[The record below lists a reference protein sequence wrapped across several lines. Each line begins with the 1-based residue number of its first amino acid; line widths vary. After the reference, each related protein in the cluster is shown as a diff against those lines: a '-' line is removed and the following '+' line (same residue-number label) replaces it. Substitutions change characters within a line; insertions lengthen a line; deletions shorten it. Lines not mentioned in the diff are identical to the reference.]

1 MNIFKDFNS
10 RKKNLLITAKTR
22 TGITSSIMIPVVL
35 ENNDTNF
42 VILDFNK
49 EIYSVTNKYREKCS
63 NVYFIDRNI
72 TIEDINKIDY
82 SKRFTIYIC
91 CDSHRENIEEIKIFE
106 EILKIIDNKR
116 VKCITLIEHYEH
128 IANILREIEIGNNN
142 KFLISTQEGGNLEPI
157 KNDLEK
163 FDTGHINLSNN
174 SICIDNKEYK
184 QDFYFKNDKYMNLL
198 NLNKD
203 YEKTGEIW
211 YVRRISWYFK
221 STWSI

>member
-1 MNIFKDFNS
+1 MSIFKDFNL
-10 RKKNLLITAKTR
+10 RKKNLLIIAKNR
-22 TGITSSIMIPVVL
+22 TGVTSSIMIPAVL
-35 ENNDTNF
+35 ENNDSNF
-42 VILDFNK
+42 IILDFNK
-49 EIYSVTNKYREKCS
+49 EIYSITNKYRKKCS

-184 QDFYFKNDKYMNLL
+184 QEFYFKNEKYMNFLS
-198 NLNKD
+198 K
-203 YEKTGEIW
+203 
-211 YVRRISWYFK
+211 
-221 STWSI
+221 

>member
-22 TGITSSIMIPVVL
+22 TGITSSIMIPVIL

-49 EIYSVTNKYREKCS
+49 EIYSITNKYREKHS
-63 NVYFIDRNI
+63 NIYLIDRNTI
-72 TIEDINKIDY
+72 IEDINKIDY

-91 CDSHRENIEEIKIFE
+91 CDARRENIDEIKIFE
-106 EILKIIDNKR
+106 EILKIVDNKR
-116 VKCITLIEHYEH
+116 VKCITLIEHYER
-128 IANILREIEIGNNN
+128 IANILREIKIGNNN

-174 SICIDNKEYK
+174 SIYIDNKEYK
-184 QDFYFKNDKYMNLL
+184 QEFYFENTEYIKHL
-198 NLNKD
+198 NLNSSK
-203 YEKTGEIW
+203 
-211 YVRRISWYFK
+211 
-221 STWSI
+221 

>member
-22 TGITSSIMIPVVL
+22 TGITSSIMIPVIL

-49 EIYSVTNKYREKCS
+49 EIYSVTNKYKEKCS

-203 YEKTGEIW
+203 YEKTGEI
-211 YVRRISWYFK
+211 
-221 STWSI
+221 

>member
-1 MNIFKDFNS
+1 MDNILFKDFNLRS
-10 RKKNLLITAKTR
+10 KNMLINAKTR
-22 TGITSSIMIPVVL
+22 TGITSSIMVPAIL
-35 ENNDTNF
+35 ENNETNF

-49 EIYSVTNKYREKCS
+49 EIYSITNKYRKKYS
-63 NVYFIDRNI
+63 NIYFIDRNTI
-72 TIEDINKIDY
+72 IEDINKIDY

-142 KFLISTQEGGNLEPI
+142 KFLISTQEDGNLEPI

-211 YVRRISWYFK
+211 YVRRIS
-221 STWSI
+221 

>member
-49 EIYSVTNKYREKCS
+49 EIYSVTNKYKEKCS

-91 CDSHRENIEEIKIFE
+91 SDSHRENIEEIKIFE

>member
-63 NVYFIDRNI
+63 NVYFIDRNV

-106 EILKIIDNKR
+106 EILKIVDNKR

-128 IANILREIEIGNNN
+128 IANILREIKIGNNN

-174 SICIDNKEYK
+174 SIYIDNKEYK
-184 QDFYFKNDKYMNLL
+184 QEFYFENTEYIKHL
-198 NLNKD
+198 NLNSSK
-203 YEKTGEIW
+203 
-211 YVRRISWYFK
+211 
-221 STWSI
+221 

>member
-1 MNIFKDFNS
+1 
-10 RKKNLLITAKTR
+10 
-22 TGITSSIMIPVVL
+22 MIPVVL

-82 SKRFTIYIC
+82 SKRFTIFIC
-91 CDSHRENIEEIKIFE
+91 CDSHRENIEEIKNFE
-106 EILKIIDNKR
+106 EILKIVDNKR

-198 NLNKD
+198 NLSKD
-203 YEKTGEIW
+203 YEKTGEI
-211 YVRRISWYFK
+211 
-221 STWSI
+221 

>member
-22 TGITSSIMIPVVL
+22 TGITSSIMIPVIL

-49 EIYSVTNKYREKCS
+49 EIYSITNKYREKHS
-63 NVYFIDRNI
+63 NIYLIDRNTI
-72 TIEDINKIDY
+72 IEDIDKIDY

-91 CDSHRENIEEIKIFE
+91 CDPRRENIDEIKVFE
-106 EILKIIDNKR
+106 KILKTIDDKR
-116 VKCITLIEHYEH
+116 IRCITLIEHYEH
-128 IANILREIEIGNNN
+128 IANIVRELKIGNNN
-142 KFLISTQEGGNLEPI
+142 KFLISTQENGNLAII

-174 SICIDNKEYK
+174 SICIGNKEYK
-184 QDFYFKNDKYMNLL
+184 QEFYFKNPEYMKQV
-198 NLNKD
+198 NLNRSK
-203 YEKTGEIW
+203 
-211 YVRRISWYFK
+211 
-221 STWSI
+221 

>member
-49 EIYSVTNKYREKCS
+49 EIYSVTNKYKEKCS

-116 VKCITLIEHYEH
+116 VKCITLIEYYEH

-184 QDFYFKNDKYMNLL
+184 QEFYFKNEKYMNFLS
-198 NLNKD
+198 K
-203 YEKTGEIW
+203 
-211 YVRRISWYFK
+211 
-221 STWSI
+221 

>member
-35 ENNDTNF
+35 ENNDSNF

-49 EIYSVTNKYREKCS
+49 EIYSVTNKYKEKCS

-82 SKRFTIYIC
+82 SKKFTIYIC
-91 CDSHRENIEEIKIFE
+91 CDPCRENIDEIKIFE
-106 EILKIIDNKR
+106 EILEIVDDKR
-116 VKCITLIEHYEH
+116 VQCITLIEHYEH
-128 IANILREIEIGNNN
+128 IANILRKLKIGNNN
-142 KFLISTQEGGNLEPI
+142 KFLISTQENGNLEII

-174 SICIDNKEYK
+174 SICIDDKEYK
-184 QDFYFKNDKYMNLL
+184 QEFYFKNEKYMNFLS
-198 NLNKD
+198 K
-203 YEKTGEIW
+203 
-211 YVRRISWYFK
+211 
-221 STWSI
+221 

>member
-35 ENNDTNF
+35 ENNDSNF

-49 EIYSVTNKYREKCS
+49 EIYSITNKYREKHS
-63 NVYFIDRNI
+63 NIYLIDRNTI
-72 TIEDINKIDY
+72 IEDINKIDY

-91 CDSHRENIEEIKIFE
+91 CDARRENIDEIKIFE
-106 EILKIIDNKR
+106 EILKIVDNKR

-128 IANILREIEIGNNN
+128 IANILREIKIGNNN
-142 KFLISTQEGGNLEPI
+142 KFLISTQESGNLEPI

-174 SICIDNKEYK
+174 SIYIDNKEYK
-184 QDFYFKNDKYMNLL
+184 QDFYFENAKYMEHL
-198 NLNKD
+198 NLNSSK
-203 YEKTGEIW
+203 
-211 YVRRISWYFK
+211 
-221 STWSI
+221 

>member
-35 ENNDTNF
+35 ENNDSNF

-49 EIYSVTNKYREKCS
+49 EIYSITNKYRKKCS

-203 YEKTGEIW
+203 YEKTGEI
-211 YVRRISWYFK
+211 
-221 STWSI
+221 

>member
-22 TGITSSIMIPVVL
+22 TGVTSSIMIPVVL
-35 ENNDTNF
+35 ENNDSNF

-49 EIYSVTNKYREKCS
+49 EIYSITNKYRKKYS
-63 NVYFIDRNI
+63 NIYFIDKNTI
-72 TIEDINKIDY
+72 IEDINKINY

-91 CDSHRENIEEIKIFE
+91 CDPRRENIDEIKIFE
-106 EILKIIDNKR
+106 EILKIVDNKR

-174 SICIDNKEYK
+174 SICIDDKEYK
-184 QDFYFKNDKYMNLL
+184 QEFYFKNEKYMNFLS
-198 NLNKD
+198 K
-203 YEKTGEIW
+203 
-211 YVRRISWYFK
+211 
-221 STWSI
+221 

>member
-49 EIYSVTNKYREKCS
+49 EIYSVTNKYKEKCS

-142 KFLISTQEGGNLEPI
+142 KFLISTQEDGNLEPI

-198 NLNKD
+198 NLKKD
-203 YEKTGEIW
+203 YEKTGEI
-211 YVRRISWYFK
+211 
-221 STWSI
+221 